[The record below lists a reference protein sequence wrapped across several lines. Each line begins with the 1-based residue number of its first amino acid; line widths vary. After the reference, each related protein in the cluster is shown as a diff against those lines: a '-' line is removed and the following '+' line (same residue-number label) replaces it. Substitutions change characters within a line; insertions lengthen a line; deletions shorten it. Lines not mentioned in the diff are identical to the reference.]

1 MKILALVVT
10 GSMAAASIAHG
21 AAGFID
27 GSELLSRCKSE
38 NRDQQHFCA
47 GYING
52 ILDLRQAQRWVN
64 GDPFCLPSKD
74 KPEKAI
80 DVVTRYLD
88 DNPDERHIPAAIS
101 VDTAIEN
108 AWCPNSRGSLGP
120 VK

>member
-10 GSMAAASIAHG
+10 GSMEAASIAHG

-27 GSELLSRCKSE
+27 GNELLSRCKSE
-38 NRDQQHFCA
+38 SRDQQHFCA

-64 GDPFCLPSKD
+64 G
-74 KPEKAI
+74 EKAI

-88 DNPDERHIPAAIS
+88 DNPGERQIPAAIS

-108 AWCPNSRGSLGP
+108 AWCPNSRGSLGL